1 MLIPT
6 KHENLNRNT
15 LVVGADILSHLK
27 NSSINIEELYQQI
40 KTRKDISLDEYFNS
54 LLFLWLNEL
63 VSYDEKRIEV
73 KIN

>member
-6 KHENLNRNT
+6 KHENLSRNT
-15 LVVGADILSHLK
+15 LVVGADILTHLK
-27 NSSINIEELYQQI
+27 SSSINIEELYQQI
-40 KTRKDISLDEYFNS
+40 KIRKDISLDEFFNS

-63 VSYDEKRIEV
+63 ISYDESRIEV